1 MRSNGFWAGGA
12 VLLLLFLCMLYP
24 LLAVITNIFLPGLF
38 FGEVHYTGFG
48 LLLELFERPL
58 WRQSL
63 TNSLTLGLGTAFVG
77 TLLGALLA
85 ILRSQWSF
93 RASRLLD
100 VSAWVLLIV
109 PSFMIAQGWVLF
121 AGSGGLAN
129 QWLGWTWLTEL
140 IFQPFGLILV
150 MSLCKFPLAYLAVT
164 AALEWNVSHYGDAA
178 RLNGG
183 GPLTVWRTVHLPLSL
198 PAITAGWTLVFMDT
212 IGDFGLP
219 AALATVYRFPTL
231 PYSIY
236 TAIYQSPVRFDMAGV
251 LALYLV
257 AILAVAMAIL
267 FFALRK
273 SRVDFLTSRAV
284 VQAPKP
290 SRYSGLMSAV
300 VLLVLVVAVGIPV
313 GTSIS
318 TSLLKQLGGGLTW
331 ANLTL
336 DHYISLFRVSPAE
349 HRTLP
354 LFMGMRNSFLIAGL
368 AAIMSMALGF
378 LTSYVVTF
386 TRFRFKSLIHLSTVL
401 SLAVPGVVLGIGY
414 IFVWNQRWLEHVGLH
429 LYGTPTLLVMAAVA
443 GAIPYAVRLQ
453 IGAFAKIPASMLN
466 AAAMQGAGT
475 VRRMKDILLPLVRG
489 GLLTAT
495 LASFGTSVYD
505 LAIASILK
513 PPNYTLVPLVIDKA
527 FEFSQYGYAA
537 AATVFSGTI
546 VILLLLLGSWLGKR
560 WLS

>member
-1 MRSNGFWAGGA
+1 M
-12 VLLLLFLCMLYP
+12 LLLLFLCMLYP
-24 LLAVITNIFLPGLF
+24 LFAVIANIFLPGLF
-38 FGEVHYTGFG
+38 FGEYNYTGFG

-63 TNSLTLGLGTAFVG
+63 TNSLTLALGTACLG
-77 TLLGALLA
+77 TMLGALLA
-85 ILRSQWSF
+85 ILRSHWSF
-93 RASRLLD
+93 RTARLLD
-100 VSAWVLLIV
+100 LSAWVLLIV

-129 QWLGWTWLTEL
+129 QWLGWPWLTDL
-140 IFQPFGLILV
+140 VFQPFGLILV
-150 MSLCKFPLAYLAVT
+150 MSLSKFPLAYLAVA
-164 AALEWNVSHYGDAA
+164 AALEWNVSHYSDAA
-178 RLNGG
+178 RLSGG
-183 GPLTVWRTVHLPLSL
+183 GPLTVWRTVHLPLSM
-198 PAITAGWTLVFMDT
+198 PALTAGWTLVFMDT

-257 AILAVAMAIL
+257 AILAVAMAVL
-267 FFALRK
+267 FLALRR

-284 VQAPKP
+284 VQTPKP
-290 SRYSGLMSAV
+290 SRYSGLISV
-300 VLLVLVVAVGIPV
+300 GVLCVLLIAVGIPV
-313 GTSIS
+313 GTSLS
-318 TSLLKQLGGGLTW
+318 TSLMKQLGGGLSW
-331 ANLTL
+331 SNLTL
-336 DHYISLFRVSPAE
+336 DHYLNLFRVSPGE

-354 LFMGMRNSFLIAGL
+354 LLSGMRHSFIIAAL
-368 AAIMSMALGF
+368 AALLSMALGF

-401 SLAVPGVVLGIGY
+401 SLAIPGVVLGIGY
-414 IFVWNQRWLEHVGLH
+414 IFVWNQRWLEQLGIQ

-453 IGAFAKIPASMLN
+453 IGAFAKIPASMLD
-466 AAAMQGAGT
+466 AAAMQGAGAG
-475 VRRMKDILLPLVRG
+475 RRMKDILLPLVRG

-527 FEFSQYGYAA
+527 FEFSQYGYAT
-537 AATVFSGTI
+537 AATVFSGSL
-546 VILLLLLGSWLGKR
+546 VILLLALGNRLGKR
-560 WLS
+560 WLARRPQPDQSEE